1 MTFVMTLDLAEN
13 FISSLVNKFGNAIV
27 KEEIVIMLMCITG

>member
-1 MTFVMTLDLAEN
+1 MYSN